1 MTDKLITIDSS
12 SQIPV
17 YKQIIEQITNMIQTS
32 EYAAGE
38 LLPSMNELSD
48 QLEISKETIKKVY
61 SILRKRE
68 LIEATQGKG
77 FFVADRSKNRKL
89 RILLLF
95 DKISTYKQ
103 VLYDSFAKQM
113 GNHADTTIRLHN
125 QDIDVFEDFI
135 DENLDMYDYYVITP
149 HFPLDVAVQKRVT
162 KSISRVPNR
171 KLILLD
177 RNLEDLPGN
186 YGAVY
191 QDFHRDVYE
200 GLMQGLKKIKK
211 YAKLNVATSPSS
223 MYASFIKEGVD
234 RFGKDNDI
242 EIEYH
247 STISPAII
255 HKKEIYLVLNGQL
268 DEGLIQLIHYA
279 KELKYKIG
287 KDIGIISYNESPI
300 NEIILDGLTTISTD
314 FEQMGELAA
323 KMILEKN
330 PRKIRCDFRLIKRN
344 TF

>member
-1 MTDKLITIDSS
+1 MIDNLITIDTS

-17 YKQIIEQITNMIQTS
+17 YKQIIEQITNKIQTG

-48 QLEISKETIKKVY
+48 QLEISKETVKKVY

-77 FFVADRSKNRKL
+77 FFVSDRTKNRKL
-89 RILLLF
+89 KILLLF

-103 VLYDSFAKQM
+103 VLYDSFAQQM
-113 GNHADTTIRLHN
+113 DKHADTTIRLHN

-149 HFPLDVAVQKRVT
+149 HFPLDASIQKRVA
-162 KSISRVPNR
+162 KAISRIPNR

-177 RNLEDLPGN
+177 KNLENLSGN
-186 YGAVY
+186 YGAAY

-223 MYASFIKEGVD
+223 MYAPFIKEGIE
-234 RFGKDNDI
+234 RFGKDNNI

-247 STISPAII
+247 STISPEII
-255 HKKEIYLVLNGQL
+255 HNKELYLILNSQL
-268 DEGLIQLIHYA
+268 DEGLIQLIRYA
-279 KELKYKIG
+279 KELKLKIG

-314 FEQMGELAA
+314 FKQMGELAA

-330 PRKIRCDFRLIKRN
+330 PRKIKCDFKLIKRN

>member
-1 MTDKLITIDSS
+1 MNNVITIDIF

-17 YKQIIEQITNMIQTS
+17 YKQIVEQITNMIQTG
-32 EYAAGE
+32 EFAAGE

-77 FFVADRSKNRKL
+77 FFVRDCSTKHKL
-89 RILLLF
+89 SILLLF
-95 DKISTYKQ
+95 DKLSTYKQ
-103 VLYDSFAKQM
+103 VLYDSFARQM
-113 GNHADTTIRLHN
+113 NNHADTTIRLHN
-125 QDIDVFEDFI
+125 QDIEVFENFI

-149 HFPLDVAVQKRVT
+149 HFPLDVNIQKRLA
-162 KSISRVPNR
+162 KAINRIPNR

-177 RNLEDLPGN
+177 RNLENSPGN

-223 MYASFIKEGVD
+223 MYASFIKEGVE
-234 RFGKDNDI
+234 RFGKDNNI

-247 STISPAII
+247 STISPEII
-255 HKKEIYLVLNGQL
+255 HNKEIYLVINGQL
-268 DEGLIQLIHYA
+268 DEGLIQLIRYA

-330 PRKIRCDFRLIKRN
+330 LRKIKCDFKLIRRN